1 MSGLSVTSVLP
12 DEVTVELSGGPARF
26 HAIWLRDNARDDASR
41 HTGNDQRLF
50 DVTELPDHVVVR
62 AAEVVDGQL
71 RVEFEPDGAISTM
84 ARRGWRP
91 TATTDRSISRHR
103 WLFPGRPMG
112 SSCTACRGGTAE
124 T

>member
-41 HTGNDQRLF
+41 HAGNDQRLF

-62 AAEVVDGQL
+62 AAEVVDGRL
-71 RVEFEPDGAISTM
+71 RVEFEPDGAISTYGCLLYTSPSP
-84 ARRGWRP
+84 R
-91 TATTDRSISRHR
+91 DS
-103 WLFPGRPMG
+103 
-112 SSCTACRGGTAE
+112 
-124 T
+124 